1 MNTYIS
7 TYCSAFY
14 PSGLFWCELQSVGD
28 ISRRDVC
35 PILNIIDLNG
45 ARLKAP
51 KTSKTQ
57 QQCFF
62 TVTTTF
68 FLVNYTHQLC
78 HCRRRFAST
87 HGYKHSCRWAL
98 TLYSLSYPL
107 IHEKMFASFCPVIK
121 LTGLVWFILC
131 ELKKTVQSLTHWKL
145 EWNLESAALS

>member
-28 ISRRDVC
+28 ISR
-35 PILNIIDLNG
+35 
-45 ARLKAP
+45 LKAP

-68 FLVNYTHQLC
+68 FLVNYTHLLC

-98 TLYSLSYPL
+98 TLYSLSYSL

-121 LTGLVWFILC
+121 LTGLVWFILR
-131 ELKKTVQSLTHWKL
+131 ELKKNSLELNSL
-145 EWNLESAALS
+145 ETRMELGECSPLLGYNSQLFY